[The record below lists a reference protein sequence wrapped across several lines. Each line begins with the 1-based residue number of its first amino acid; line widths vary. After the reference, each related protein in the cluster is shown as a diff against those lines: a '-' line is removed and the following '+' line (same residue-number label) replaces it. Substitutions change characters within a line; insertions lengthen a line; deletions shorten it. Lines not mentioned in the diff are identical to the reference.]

1 MNAFRWADLR
11 EQQSEQFE
19 VVLTDAHLDA
29 FRALS
34 GDTNPLHHDAE
45 FARGAGHRDRVIFG
59 MLTSSFFSRLVGVY
73 LPGRFAVLHG
83 IDIDFTAPAFVGDRL
98 RVSGEIVFLSEAT
111 RRIELRAKIHNQDDK
126 LLSKA
131 KIRVGLH
138 EQCHGQCQG
147 Q

>member
-1 MNAFRWADLR
+1 VNAFRWAELH
-11 EQQSEQFE
+11 EQQSEHFDIE
-19 VVLTDAHLDA
+19 LTDEHLDA
-29 FRALS
+29 FRVMS
-34 GDTNPLHHDAE
+34 GDANPLHEDAS
-45 FARGAGHRDRVIFG
+45 FAHGAGHRDRVAFG
-59 MLTSSFFSRLVGVY
+59 MLTSSFYSRLVGVH

-111 RRIELRAKIHNQDDK
+111 RRLELRARIHNQDDK

-138 EQCHGQCQG
+138 EQ
-147 Q
+147 